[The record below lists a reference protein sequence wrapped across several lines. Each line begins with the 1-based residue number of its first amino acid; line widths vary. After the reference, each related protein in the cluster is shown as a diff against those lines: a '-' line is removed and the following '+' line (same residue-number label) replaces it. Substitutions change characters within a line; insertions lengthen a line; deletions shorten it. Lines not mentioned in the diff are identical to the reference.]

1 MSNFF
6 YSDISK
12 VQSISWEDLL
22 VDLASTTSYSKYC
35 FEADYYEIFK
45 RIIVSA
51 LIGKEIVLLDSDFT
65 EREVESLTGEP
76 FSRITNP
83 INYEIIKIEV
93 SSKEELISR
102 VLSVKDPWSLTLFTS
117 GTTGQPRKVTHSF
130 ESITRNVKI
139 KDHMSFNVWGFAYSA
154 THMAGIQVFF
164 QALLNGNHIV
174 RIFNLSKAEIYES
187 IDAINITHISAT
199 PTFLRM
205 LLPEKAIH
213 PSVCVVTSGGEKYDS
228 NLADSLKTVFPNASY
243 KNIYASTEAGSLL
256 ASDGNHFR
264 IPQKWINL
272 IKIQDDELIIHKT
285 LLGDPNITAGDWY
298 LTGDVV
304 RYLDKEAGLFEFIS
318 RKNEMINI
326 GGYKVNP
333 VEVEQE
339 LRVIDGIT
347 QSRVYAKR
355 NSVLGNI
362 LCCEIMVSQSY
373 VDETYVRNQ
382 LARTLQEYKIPR
394 IVKITDMI
402 SVGRT
407 GKTSRL

>member
-1 MSNFF
+1 
-6 YSDISK
+6 
-12 VQSISWEDLL
+12 
-22 VDLASTTSYSKYC
+22 
-35 FEADYYEIFK
+35 
-45 RIIVSA
+45 
-51 LIGKEIVLLDSDFT
+51 
-65 EREVESLTGEP
+65 
-76 FSRITNP
+76 
-83 INYEIIKIEV
+83 
-93 SSKEELISR
+93 
-102 VLSVKDPWSLTLFTS
+102 
-117 GTTGQPRKVTHSF
+117 
-130 ESITRNVKI
+130 
-139 KDHMSFNVWGFAYSA
+139 
-154 THMAGIQVFF
+154 
-164 QALLNGNHIV
+164 
-174 RIFNLSKAEIYES
+174 
-187 IDAINITHISAT
+187 
-199 PTFLRM
+199 M

-228 NLADSLKTVFPNASY
+228 NLADSLKTVFPNASF

-256 ASDGNHFR
+256 ASDGNYFR
-264 IPQKWINL
+264 IPQKWMNL
-272 IKIQDDELIIHKT
+272 IKIQDDELIIHKS
-285 LLGDPNITAGDWY
+285 LLGDPNITAGEWY

-304 RYLDKEAGLFEFIS
+304 RYLDKDAGLFEFIS

-339 LRVIDGIT
+339 LRFIDGIM

-362 LCCEIMVSQSY
+362 LCCEIIVSQSY